1 MKEGTCMNPSDVNLR
16 RAVLDNLTDSTV
28 NDLRET
34 ILDAVQSG
42 EDKILPGLGVLFE
55 LLWQN
60 SDPSEQGRIIQAVYK
75 GIH

>member
-1 MKEGTCMNPSDVNLR
+1 MNPSDVNLR
-16 RAVLDNLTDSTV
+16 RAVLDNLTDSTI

-55 LLWQN
+55 VLWQN
-60 SDPSEQGRIIQAVYK
+60 SNPSDQGRIIQAVHK